1 MCSSYDGA
9 TVFVRYTHTHTPF
22 FLQEVASCKP
32 GMESIGTL
40 ILAWPVYITIRNSLS
55 SKPSNL
61 WYFVLTVH
69 ADVEPEETT
78 LLCLRLGGKRQRGRD
93 GERP

>member
-9 TVFVRYTHTHTPF
+9 TVFVRLKKPHTSF

-32 GMESIGTL
+32 GMESIGTF
-40 ILAWPVYITIRNSLS
+40 ILAWPVYITIRNNLS

-61 WYFVLTVH
+61 WCFVLKVH
-69 ADVEPEETT
+69 ADLEAKETT
-78 LLCLRLGGKRQRGRD
+78 LVCLRLGGKRQRGRD